1 MTKIKTLLQLS
12 AEERM
17 SALSAV
23 EEIFFLSTSI
33 KSFSS
38 IEKKSAFYKKWCKDY
53 QAYYP
58 ELFFIVFEDQKVLG
72 YLSGCLDSAK
82 SLEVLV
88 VPGQSV
94 FQDLFNDFP
103 AHLHI
108 NFHPDARGKG
118 MGSLLVKHY
127 IDFLRFNS
135 IPGVHLVTSPDA
147 PNVSFYDRLGFTH
160 THIREINGSPL
171 LFMGKILDENRQ

>member
-108 NFHPDARGKG
+108 NFHPDARGLG
-118 MGSLLVKHY
+118 LGSLLVKHY
-127 IDFLRFNS
+127 VEFLEAQR
-135 IPGVHLVTSPDA
+135 IPGVYLVTSPDA
-147 PNVSFYDRLGFTH
+147 TNVSFYERLGFNH
-160 THIREINGSPL
+160 KHVIEHNGMPL
-171 LFMGKILDENRQ
+171 LFMGQKLD